1 MQTDIQI
8 AAKDSIPHSS
18 RAQKGF
24 SGETDLPT
32 GNAVMKQSV
41 TEVHARVHP
50 APAKKWKAPV
60 GYVPSAAR
68 LNFNPS
74 SNADEMPKVDA
85 PAVAPAKKWQAPE
98 GYRPARKVDQAD
110 SKVEKKLNDGSFG
123 MPTASITVTSQR
135 EEALRKMTQL
145 KEEADAAHRE
155 AQAVFDR
162 AIKTQ
167 VSLVV
172 RSFCFS
178 TYAYSHNMQEAL
190 GEIRGNFQAKLDA
203 VASRANARLAQR

>member
-18 RAQKGF
+18 RAHKGF
-24 SGETDLPT
+24 SGGTDLPT
-32 GNAVMKQSV
+32 GNAVMKQRV
-41 TEVHARVHP
+41 TEVHARVDP

-60 GYVPSAAR
+60 GYVPSTAR
-68 LNFNPS
+68 LDFNPS
-74 SNADEMPKVDA
+74 ANADEMPKVDA
-85 PAVAPAKKWQAPE
+85 PAASLAKKWQAPE

-110 SKVEKKLNDGSFG
+110 GQAAKTPQAWNAGSFG
-123 MPTASITVTSQR
+123 MQTASTTDTSQR
-135 EEALRKMTQL
+135 EEALRKMKQL

-162 AIKTQ
+162 ATKTQ

-172 RSFCFS
+172 KVSFFFHVCSLPQHAGGAGGDQGKFPGK
-178 TYAYSHNMQEAL
+178 A
-190 GEIRGNFQAKLDA
+190 
-203 VASRANARLAQR
+203 